1 VLKIGHDKA
10 GSDRR
15 IKLPEVMAAFFT
27 EAAKDKSP
35 QAPCSPQLRA
45 GLEQG
50 CVDVA
55 RQGRSTSWGLAA
67 DDNGL
72 LAAP

>member
-1 VLKIGHDKA
+1 VKVLKIGHDKA

-35 QAPCSPQLRA
+35 QAPCSPAAA
-45 GLEQG
+45 GRLG
-50 CVDVA
+50 T
-55 RQGRSTSWGLAA
+55 RMRGRGPSR
-67 DDNGL
+67 
-72 LAAP
+72 P